1 MGNDWIDASLGLALS
16 LPLFEQ
22 YRKDGLLQAELHHV
36 PGVRGR
42 CKGYLHL
49 VEGKVVSCYLD
60 DRQGQRHQVNVSMF
74 LQLDKER
81 GPFEWVLISL
91 PAPPRSFSRNFPL
104 PASTGPSLSSPVP
117 RKIAALDLDRLE
129 NWTYRQ
135 KLMLSI
141 VFDAIDGHRS
151 IEDIKNDVPLPPD
164 VVEEALRLLMAMKV
178 IVIPT
183 S

>member
-1 MGNDWIDASLGLALS
+1 VGNDWIDASLGLAFS

-22 YRKDGLLQAELHHV
+22 YRKNGLLQAELHHV

-60 DRQGQRHQVNVSMF
+60 DRQGQRHQVNLSMF
-74 LQLDKER
+74 IQLDKER
-81 GPFEWVLISL
+81 GPFEWVLTSL
-91 PAPPRSFSRNFPL
+91 PAPPVSFSRHFPPPSSTS
-104 PASTGPSLSSPVP
+104 PALSSPVP
-117 RKIAALDLDRLE
+117 RKLATLDLDKLE
-129 NWTYRQ
+129 NWTHRQ
-135 KLMLSI
+135 KLTLSI
-141 VFDAIDGHRS
+141 VFDVIDGQRS

-164 VVEEALRLLMAMKV
+164 IVEEALRLLMAMKV
-178 IVIPT
+178 VAIPT